1 MKSTGLQK
9 KDWTQG
15 KQGGLSRTNHQKEPK
30 KPACFSHVITICHL
44 QECLP
49 ENGLKAFPLSQC
61 VHPGYIWSFSP
72 RETKHKAYQPS
83 DQVIC
88 RGGSKAQ
95 CVPPWAGGRHL
106 AAVEKERDILPRCPG
121 GQQPPCLSPSMMIK
135 QEVHSEPSR
144 SKYKNSTFTLW
155 PHKLKLPG
163 RKPAVDL
170 LLDSQHAGW
179 GSAPSWP
186 CF

>member
-1 MKSTGLQK
+1 MVCPEQIIRRNQKNSLFFSCDNYMPPAGMFTRKWIKGLP
-9 KDWTQG
+9 TV
-15 KQGGLSRTNHQKEPK
+15 TI
-30 KPACFSHVITICHL
+30 KP
-44 QECLP
+44 
-49 ENGLKAFPLSQC
+49 C

-88 RGGSKAQ
+88 REASKAQ
-95 CVPPWAGGRHL
+95 CVPPWAGGRHP
-106 AAVEKERDILPRCPG
+106 AAVEKEWDILSRCLG
-121 GQQPPCLSPSMMIK
+121 GQQPPCLSPSTMIK
-135 QEVHSEPSR
+135 QEVQSEPSR
-144 SKYKNSTFTLW
+144 SKYKNSTCTRAVLW
-155 PHKLKLPG
+155 PHKLRLPG

-170 LLDSQHAGW
+170 PLDSQHAGW